1 MADRF
6 LKAKAFWAL
15 GCASAL
21 GGATPPLELSIV
33 RLVTPVHLE
42 KLPEEKSSAKIVDP
56 EVTVI
61 GSDVRPNVGGLSNLS
76 SAPTV

>member
-1 MADRF
+1 VAARF
-6 LKAKAFWAL
+6 LKAKAVWAL

-33 RLVTPVHLE
+33 SLVTCVQFE
-42 KLPEEKSSAKIVDP
+42 KLPEEKSSEKIP

-61 GSDVRPNVGGLSNLS
+61 GSDVGLSVGPLS
-76 SAPTV
+76 NESTAPTV